1 MVHEVAL
8 LESQT
13 LRAAVAARTE
23 ALEKVKALTLL
34 PDGLHVTTR
43 MVADYFEV
51 AEHVVSKLAQR
62 HRDELAASGM
72 STLRGADLR
81 IFERDTLSFS
91 AESYPQGRAHLTV
104 YTRRAVL
111 NVAMLLRDSDVAR
124 RVRTY
129 LLDAEQRDHASS
141 GAPAPP
147 RARPHEPDAHEGE
160 FFLHGLLAWLDERIA
175 RRVAEAREDQE
186 DQREQEKHGHQAQQT
201 QQAQQWQRLPNGP
214 RPLDDP
220 QVRQVAEE
228 TVRDVVGRT
237 IVPLLNEAID
247 SQRELRHRLSEHET
261 EMIQLRRVLR
271 EHEAAGSMGALDAM
285 NGREFE
291 RHVAWLCRRDGC
303 DQVTVTGGHGDAGA
317 DIIGYTADGRR
328 LVVQCKAR
336 TPSSSITSS
345 DVQGFIGMARLE
357 YKADVALLVAT
368 APFTRDALLMA
379 ARHEVTAVH
388 RGLLEAWNNG
398 SKLHALQ

>member
-1 MVHEVAL
+1 MVHEGAL

-13 LRAAVAARTE
+13 LRAAVAERTE

-34 PDGLHVTTR
+34 SDGLHVTTR

-51 AEHVVSKLAQR
+51 AERTVNRLMQR
-62 HRDELAASGM
+62 HREELTENGM
-72 STLRGADLR
+72 RTLRGSELEL
-81 IFERDTLSFS
+81 FKRDILSPFP
-91 AESYPQGRAHLTV
+91 ESYPQPRSNLALF
-104 YTRRAVL
+104 TRRTVL

-129 LLDAEQRDHASS
+129 LLDAEHRDRATH

-147 RARPHEPDAHEGE
+147 PPHPREPAAHKDE
-160 FFLHGLLAWLDERIA
+160 FFLHGLLSWLDERIA
-175 RRVAEAREDQE
+175 RRVAQEREE
-186 DQREQEKHGHQAQQT
+186 RKEQE
-201 QQAQQWQRLPNGP
+201 RR
-214 RPLDDP
+214 RPDGSRPADDP
-220 QVRQVAEE
+220 HVRQVAEE

-237 IVPLLNEAID
+237 VVPLLNGAID
-247 SQRELRHRLSEHET
+247 SQRELRRRLSEHET

-271 EHEAAGSMGALDAM
+271 EQEASGSMGALDAM

-328 LVVQCKAR
+328 LIVQCKAR
-336 TPSSSITSS
+336 TPSSSITSA

-388 RGLLEAWNNG
+388 RGLLEAWNHG
-398 SKLHALQ
+398 SKLRALG

>member
-51 AEHVVSKLAQR
+51 AERTVNRLMQR
-62 HRDELAASGM
+62 HREELTENGM
-72 STLRGADLR
+72 RTLRGSELEL
-81 IFERDTLSFS
+81 FKRDTLSPFP
-91 AESYPQGRAHLTV
+91 ESYPQPRSNLALF
-104 YTRRAVL
+104 TRRAVL

-160 FFLHGLLAWLDERIA
+160 FVLHGLLAWLDERIA
-175 RRVAEAREDQE
+175 RRVAEARE